1 MKLFH
6 VIYIYICLWLIF
18 VKKMN
23 CVLFEQ
29 NYSLKMLKYHILI
42 ISVFYVLKSWF
53 YDVNSVNTDTDGP
66 VESVRIN

>member
-6 VIYIYICLWLIF
+6 VIYMPLANICQ
-18 VKKMN
+18 KMN
-23 CVLFEQ
+23 CVLFVK

-42 ISVFYVLKSWF
+42 IIVFYVLKSWF

-66 VESVRIN
+66 IESVRIN

>member
-6 VIYIYICLWLIF
+6 VIYIYMPLANICQ
-18 VKKMN
+18 KMN

-29 NYSLKMLKYHILI
+29 NYSLKMLKYHMLI

-66 VESVRIN
+66 IESVRIN

>member
-6 VIYIYICLWLIF
+6 VIYMPLANICQ
-18 VKKMN
+18 KMN
-23 CVLFEQ
+23 CVLFVQ

-53 YDVNSVNTDTDGP
+53 YDVKSVNTDTDRSI
-66 VESVRIN
+66 ESVCIN